1 MIFDILAF
9 WLEETITVV
18 LFPWVPSKADP
29 EEDFRLEAGLLGE
42 SAGRLRQT
50 KHPMWLVKYFFVRPK
65 LEAEVKTKGTDLFL
79 VIRVQLSQKV
89 LFNFLDCLL

>member
-50 KHPMWLVKYFFVRPK
+50 KHPMWLVKSIPLNFFVRPK
-65 LEAEVKTKGTDLFL
+65 LEAEVK
-79 VIRVQLSQKV
+79 
-89 LFNFLDCLL
+89 N